1 MISVVPAANHWMKE
15 ASSPT
20 GVDQADAFGLSPNGT
35 QHTLSPDGPAGTAS
49 AQGKHAARQPE
60 VISMGLASTGRHR
73 KMAAQAFAAGYL
85 NPLRAVGGLVPERVD
100 EGVDFSGSGP
110 VYAIGDGVVTNAD
123 GANYGW
129 PGGGWITYQLTNGPG
144 QGLNVYVAE
153 DVTPIVQVGQRVT
166 PSTVL
171 GYMFEGAAGI
181 ETGWAALG
189 SLAQS
194 QVTEAVVTGGA
205 FSFPTTAGLNFE
217 DLLVSLGAPSA
228 PNRYQIGSGVLPAS
242 YPTSW

>member
-129 PGGGWITYQLTNGPG
+129 PGGGWITYQLTSGPDR
-144 QGLNVYVAE
+144 GLMVYLAE
-153 DVTPIVQVGQRVT
+153 DVTPAVQVGQHVT
-166 PSTVL
+166 ASTVI
-171 GYMFEGAAGI
+171 GNVFNGGDGI
-181 ETGWAALG
+181 ETGWAE
-189 SLAQS
+189 QS
-194 QVTEAVVTGGA
+194 GDTAESQMAEAGGIGGYGP
-205 FSFPTTAGLNFE
+205 FPTVIGLSF
-217 DLLVSLGAPSA
+217 DQLLQSLGAPAA
-228 PNRYQIGSGVLPAS
+228 PNANQGGYGALPAA
-242 YPTSW
+242 YPR